1 MFLTEVYDFSAVFV
15 DQIQHLVFAGTS
27 VGSCQMHFNVH
38 VLGKDGVF
46 RLEKCH
52 GTDIDQFFQL
62 TDHLVLH
69 IFISCG
75 DDRDPRIVRIIQ
87 RTCGDI
93 IDIITAFC
101 IETGNPVQNAEAV
114 VYDHGDRKLF
124 NFVFH
129 GHLILPRSYL

>member
-1 MFLTEVYDFSAVFV
+1 MLFTEVYDFSAVLV
-15 DQIQHLVFAGTS
+15 DQIQYLMFAGTS

-75 DDRDPRIVRIIQ
+75 DDGDPCIIRIIQ

-93 IDIITAFC
+93 IDIIAALC
-101 IETGNPVQNAEAV
+101 VKTGDAV
-114 VYDHGDRKLF
+114 
-124 NFVFH
+124 
-129 GHLILPRSYL
+129 